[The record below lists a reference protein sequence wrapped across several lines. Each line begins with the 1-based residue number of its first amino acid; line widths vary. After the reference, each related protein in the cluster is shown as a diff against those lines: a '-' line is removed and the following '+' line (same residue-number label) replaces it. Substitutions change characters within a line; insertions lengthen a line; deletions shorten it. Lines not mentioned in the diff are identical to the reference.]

1 MNAAIMADGLPSA
14 SGRMLRDFHGR
25 DDVPGY
31 LLKGAISLGTPE
43 GKCPGNMNVTDRRGV
58 EIIKK
63 ADRL

>member
-1 MNAAIMADGLPSA
+1 
-14 SGRMLRDFHGR
+14 MLRDFHGR